1 VSEAD
6 SRDTSD
12 EEVRTALFRP
22 SGALSRLQFQ
32 LMGFGIGLALLVT
45 LAPTWLTTRSGS
57 RDELRLYSGI
67 SLLGLTPDSK
77 SPMEA
82 LGTVLFLLY
91 LLLALGFLL
100 VGPETG
106 APVLMGI
113 AGLVVTIVVVA
124 NQPDDTIR
132 TSVSWTGAPAVAL
145 GLWTI
150 ATVVSIVALKKIRSS

>member
-6 SRDTSD
+6 SRDTS
-12 EEVRTALFRP
+12 EEDVRTALFRP
-22 SGALSRLQFQ
+22 SGALSRLQFR

-45 LAPTWLTTRSGS
+45 LAPTWLTRHSRSV
-57 RDELRLYSGI
+57 DELRLYSGI
-67 SLLGLTPDSK
+67 SLLGLTPGSK

-100 VGPETG
+100 VRPETG
-106 APVLMGI
+106 AAVLMGI

-124 NQPDDTIR
+124 NEPDGSIR
-132 TSVSWTGAPAVAL
+132 TTVSWTGAPTVAI
-145 GLWTI
+145 GLWI
-150 ATVVSIVALKKIRSS
+150 LATVVSIVALKKIRS

>member
-6 SRDTSD
+6 RRDTS
-12 EEVRTALFRP
+12 EEDVRTALLGP
-22 SGALSRLQFQ
+22 SGALSRLQFR

-45 LAPTWLTTRSGS
+45 LAPTWLTIRSRS

-82 LGTVLFLLY
+82 LGTVLFLAY

-100 VGPETG
+100 ARPETG

-124 NQPDDTIR
+124 NQPQGTIR
-132 TSVSWTGAPAVAL
+132 QTVDWTGAPTVAL
-145 GLWTI
+145 GLWVL
-150 ATVVSIVALKKIRSS
+150 AVLVSIIALKKTRS